1 MSRGCAPGRRGKGM
15 WVKLRGPLVR
25 QVLPVVDPFLRVPR
39 NTELREMSYAW
50 QLLWISR
57 NDVCVAVALFSFEF
71 RVFQYVNGCS
81 FSPSTIYCVTLADG
95 VARRPKHS
103 FTFLV
108 LLSCGGQHGTGAIR

>member
-39 NTELREMSYAW
+39 NTELRGMSYAW

-71 RVFQYVNGCS
+71 RIFQYS
-81 FSPSTIYCVTLADG
+81 W
-95 VARRPKHS
+95 RE
-103 FTFLV
+103 FLV
-108 LLSCGGQHGTGAIR
+108 HQIHEAVFLKGMADALGIRCAFDCAQ

>member
-71 RVFQYVNGCS
+71 S
-81 FSPSTIYCVTLADG
+81 I
-95 VARRPKHS
+95 
-103 FTFLV
+103 
-108 LLSCGGQHGTGAIR
+108 LSCRRRAGFTLPCRRYSAGRLRR